1 MIATIIKHYLYDTG
15 LNLFFDQV
23 SCNFH
28 KATSTYLGNYWTALD
43 KDDGTI
49 VVWGLCIEETVDYVV
64 LESEFSEIMVPLE
77 NYVLVIATERQINLL
92 DGDNMSDEDLIVALN
107 EENRIYW
114 KE

>member
-1 MIATIIKHYLYDTG
+1 MFATIIKYYLYDIG
-15 LNLFFDQV
+15 LNIFFDQV

-49 VVWGLCIEETVDYVV
+49 VVWGLCIEETADYVV

-92 DGDNMSDEDLIVALN
+92 DGDNMSDEDLKKALN

-114 KE
+114 RE